1 MDAVLRREWLRYQ
14 RAMGKAGLVRFVA
27 LYVVIFGFVLPNSFD
42 NPAAAFAVFAFIPL
56 YVAGPLAVDAFVG
69 ERERN
74 TLETL
79 LTAPFSPAKLLWGKA
94 LFPVLVSTATV
105 WLVMLL
111 FSSYRLITGGKLPSV
126 EVVVTVILAGLLTSF
141 LGAVIGLHVSMK
153 AKSVRSGL
161 QWFSVFL
168 LVIALG
174 IPFLLSFLHP
184 YIPLNIILWI
194 KKIFSGG
201 LFSMGSIIIASAVI
215 LICSIFWKTL
225 EYRTQNL
232 WKMNL

>member
-111 FSSYRLITGGKLPSV
+111 FSSYRLITGGKV
-126 EVVVTVILAGLLTSF
+126 SF
-141 LGAVIGLHVSMK
+141 LGGVVAGSFGGVLSSFFGGGIRFTVLME
-153 AKSVRSGL
+153 AKLVRSG
-161 QWFSVFL
+161 F
-168 LVIALG
+168 
-174 IPFLLSFLHP
+174 
-184 YIPLNIILWI
+184 
-194 KKIFSGG
+194 GG
-201 LFSMGSIIIASAVI
+201 
-215 LICSIFWKTL
+215 
-225 EYRTQNL
+225 
-232 WKMNL
+232 